1 MATVKIHEGT
11 KIETSLDLQDDE
23 GVIFVSPEKNKLWRF
38 VPLGCFKGNKNRQV
52 NLVITSKRVITVPTP
67 PNKKNYEVESFYWK
81 DIAKAREIAMSTKE
95 DAAKFADFAIN
106 MNPGQTSSS
115 SEGGTFRM
123 YMKMSLGNVLKAMS
137 AWNSEVDAKNASVY
151 GASLRMAKG
160 EDYVYTKASLDKYYA
175 NMAKQAQE
183 RAKSLDFSKA
193 DHNQTRDY
201 IVALINDC
209 VEEANAG

>member
-81 DIAKAREIAMSTKE
+81 DIAKARIIEPSQESLRATW
-95 DAAKFADFAIN
+95 AYFAIDTK
-106 MNPGQTSSS
+106 PGQTSSS
-115 SEGGTFRM
+115 QDRGQFNIRVTM
-123 YMKMSLGNVLKAMS
+123 TLGNLFKAFNSGSDNGTAARMMGTAAGWDSKYTASSLDRYYSAMS
-137 AWNSEVDAKNASVY
+137 KRANE
-151 GASLRMAKG
+151 R
-160 EDYVYTKASLDKYYA
+160 TKALNDK
-175 NMAKQAQE
+175 
-183 RAKSLDFSKA
+183 S
-193 DHNQTRDY
+193 DHQQVCST